1 MKFYLLSIERG
12 KLNGKR
18 RLIMLKKLCNKLGIE
33 LWFSAHLAYGFVQ
46 LVFIPIVMPAFVA
59 ERTGSFA
66 NAGLAMGF
74 FGVAGLAAPIIG
86 LLADKYKAH
95 RLAQFLG
102 MVAYVIAGFCYIASG
117 SDFTMM
123 AIGSIFFGL
132 GSATLLMLNP
142 VFIAF
147 AGYDNKTEALKL
159 GRMAQA
165 AIIGTLI
172 GGGVLAALTD
182 GGFGYE
188 TSFYTMMGTVAVL
201 ALITF
206 MTNKQAGQRVLDTAK
221 AREEAA
227 KAESQQ
233 KVNLLSVLFSKFGL
247 FLFAVAALC
256 AGQGAFQAQF
266 PNLMKNAFSVS
277 EAISATS
284 LSISAVLGLI
294 VVVMAER
301 FSAKFGPAALFRLCT
316 VASIVVVAALY
327 FIAEF
332 QLIPTIIFPVALVII
347 YLQGI
352 TVTDMCSPAVASRL
366 TRVGAGYTQGLMMFF
381 ISIGFATGS
390 AISGFTVESFS
401 WSALPVA
408 IGVLTTVAF
417 VCIWAVT
424 RDNKEAKHQASTKH
438 A

>member
-1 MKFYLLSIERG
+1 
-12 KLNGKR
+12 
-18 RLIMLKKLCNKLGIE
+18 MLKNLFNKLGIE

-74 FGVAGLAAPIIG
+74 FGVAGLAAPLIG

-117 SDFTMM
+117 TDFTMM
-123 AIGSIFFGL
+123 AVGSVFFGL

-165 AIIGTLI
+165 AIIGTLV

-188 TSFYTMMGTVAVL
+188 TSFYTMMGTVVVL
-201 ALITF
+201 AVITF
-206 MTNKQAGQRVLDTAK
+206 LTNKEAGQRVLDTAEARDK
-221 AREEAA
+221 AAA
-227 KAESQQ
+227 EESQE
-233 KVNLLSVLFSKFGL
+233 KVNLLRVIFSKFGL

-266 PNLMKNAFSVS
+266 PNLMKNAFTVS
-277 EAISATS
+277 EAVSATS
-284 LSISAVLGLI
+284 LSISAVLGLL
-294 VVVMAER
+294 VVLGAEK
-301 FSAKFGPAALFRLCT
+301 FSAKFGPVALFRLCT
-316 VASIVVVAALY
+316 VASIAVVGALY

-332 QLIPTIIFPVALVII
+332 QIIPSIVLPVALVII

-408 IGVLTTVAF
+408 IGVLTVVAF
-417 VCIWAVT
+417 LCIWAVT
-424 RDNKEAKHQASTKH
+424 RSDKQADHATTTKH

>member
-1 MKFYLLSIERG
+1 
-12 KLNGKR
+12 
-18 RLIMLKKLCNKLGIE
+18 MLKNLFNKLGIE

-74 FGVAGLAAPIIG
+74 FGVAGLAAPLIG

-117 SDFTMM
+117 TDFTMM
-123 AIGSIFFGL
+123 SVGSVFFGL

-165 AIIGTLI
+165 AIIGTLV

-188 TSFYTMMGTVAVL
+188 TSFYTMMGTVVVL
-201 ALITF
+201 AVITF
-206 MTNKQAGQRVLDTAK
+206 LTNKEAGQRVLDTAEARDK
-221 AREEAA
+221 AAA
-227 KAESQQ
+227 KESQE
-233 KVNLLSVLFSKFGL
+233 KVNLLRVIFSKFGL

-266 PNLMKNAFSVS
+266 PNLMKNAFTVS
-277 EAISATS
+277 EAVSATS
-284 LSISAVLGLI
+284 LSISAVLGLL
-294 VVVMAER
+294 VVLGAEK
-301 FSAKFGPAALFRLCT
+301 FSAKFGPVALFRLCT
-316 VASIVVVAALY
+316 VASIAVVGALY

-332 QLIPTIIFPVALVII
+332 QIIPSIVLPVALVII

-408 IGVLTTVAF
+408 IGVLTVVAF
-417 VCIWAVT
+417 LCIWAVT
-424 RDNKEAKHQASTKH
+424 RSDKQADHATTTKH

>member
-1 MKFYLLSIERG
+1 MKADSVFTQARG
-12 KLNGKR
+12 MR
-18 RLIMLKKLCNKLGIE
+18 RIVMLKNLFNKLGIE

-74 FGVAGLAAPIIG
+74 FGVAGLAAPVIG
-86 LLADKYKAH
+86 LLADKFKAH

-102 MVAYVIAGFCYIASG
+102 MIAYIVAGFCYIAAG
-117 SDFTMM
+117 TDFNMM
-123 AIGSIFFGL
+123 AIGSVFFGL

-165 AIIGTLI
+165 AIIGTLL
-172 GGGVLAALTD
+172 GGGALAALTD

-188 TSFYTMMGTVAVL
+188 TSFYTMMVTVAVL
-201 ALITF
+201 SVITF
-206 MTNKQAGQRVLDTAK
+206 LTNKEAGQRVLDTAE
-221 AREEAA
+221 AREKAAAEEAQ
-227 KAESQQ
+227 E
-233 KVNLLSVLFSKFGL
+233 KVNLIKVIFSKFGL

-266 PNLMKNAFSVS
+266 PNLMKNAFTVS
-277 EAISATS
+277 EALSATS

-294 VVVMAER
+294 IVVAAER
-301 FSAKFGPAALFRLCT
+301 FSAKFGPTALFKLCT
-316 VASIVVVAALY
+316 VASIVVIAALY
-327 FIAEF
+327 FIAELQF
-332 QLIPTIIFPVALVII
+332 IPTVILPMALVII

-390 AISGFTVESFS
+390 AISGFTVEEFS

-408 IGVLTTVAF
+408 IGVLTAIAF
-417 VCIWAVT
+417 VAIWIVT
-424 RDNKEAKHQASTKH
+424 RDKQSSDHSADAKHA
-438 A
+438 